1 MIKPVVGFLVL
12 VAAIA
17 ALGGTVHSQ
26 GPRGQIEEVTLLDNE
41 SMRAVLLTYAPG
53 ADSDLHLN
61 PGPEVTIVQE
71 GELVLYTGT
80 GGREVLRAGA
90 VYSCITDDLS
100 AEETRGLTG
109 RSVLHVHRL
118 GMRANRPLGPDR

>member
-1 MIKPVVGFLVL
+1 MVKPAIGFLVL

-17 ALGGTVHSQ
+17 TLDGTVHSQ

-61 PGPEVTIVQE
+61 VCPEVTIVQE
-71 GELVLYTGT
+71 GEVVLYTAT
-80 GGREVLRAGA
+80 GGREVLRAGTVHWLPESTVHLA
-90 VYSCITDDLS
+90 RN
-100 AEETRGLTG
+100 EGTRPARFISLLLKKCG
-109 RSVLHVHRL
+109 
-118 GMRANRPLGPDR
+118 